1 MVKIGSRQ
9 HMLLN
14 MTTKYSHE
22 ESHFQ
27 SAGTLTQ
34 RKTRPASVVAASGK
48 ETTKH
53 NGFRSESA
61 DKATVSLYV
70 GSRCVFDMVAA
81 MFNPTN

>member
-1 MVKIGSRQ
+1 
-9 HMLLN
+9 MLLK

-27 SAGTLTQ
+27 SAGTPPQTKRRL
-34 RKTRPASVVAASGK
+34 ASVVAASGK

-70 GSRCVFDMVAA
+70 ASPCVFDMVAA
-81 MFNPTN
+81 ILNPTN